1 MKIPSIIQ
9 RWGLI
14 RTFAYS
20 SFISIITISVVSGYV
35 YFSFLRSN
43 LLHREMVISS
53 EFIQSIAL
61 INDPEAYF
69 KGSTEPRDKQELEE
83 FVNHVNNLP
92 DVYRATIYDDS
103 NTVIWSDDK
112 KMIGQNFKDNEELSK
127 AYTGVNIYKEGHVHD
142 HVKQEHNF
150 LPDGMKNFF
159 ELYIPVW
166 NRSHEKVVGVIE
178 IYRSPRALY
187 ETFSAARTLVVAV
200 CLFGGIVLYW
210 FLYWI
215 VRTAHQ
221 LIESQRERIR
231 HASGRTVEINEQNL
245 RRIGSELHDGPA
257 QHIGFALLRMDS
269 ILDDSNEQQVK
280 VNTEVI
286 ERIQFA
292 LKDALQEIRNLSS
305 GLVIPDLKDLSAQD
319 AILKVI
325 EKHQKRTSTKVDH
338 KLNKIPDNLKLSYKI
353 CIYRLVQE
361 GLNNAFKHGNGIDQ
375 KVRATIK
382 DKHLLIIISDGG
394 QGLKKNDYEKINH
407 SDHLGLRGLRERV
420 ESLGGSFKISCE
432 DNVPGVK
439 LIASLPLYD

>member
-14 RTFAYS
+14 RTFAYT
-20 SFISIITISVVSGYV
+20 SFVSIITISVVSGYIF
-35 YFSFLRSN
+35 FSFMRNN
-43 LLHREMVISS
+43 LLHREMIISS

-69 KGSTEPRDKQELEE
+69 SGSTAARDKQELEE
-83 FVNHVNNLP
+83 FVNHVNGLP
-92 DVYRATIYDDS
+92 DVYRATIYDD
-103 NTVIWSDDK
+103 NYNIIWSDDK
-112 KMIGQNFKDNEELSK
+112 QMIGRAFRDNEELTQ
-127 AYTGVNIYKEGHVHD
+127 AYSGINTYKEGHVHD
-142 HVKQEHNF
+142 HAKREHNF
-150 LPDGMKNFF
+150 LPDGMKNFI
-159 ELYIPVW
+159 ESYIPVW
-166 NRSHEKVVGVIE
+166 NHSHQKVVGVIE
-178 IYRSPRALY
+178 IYKSPRALY
-187 ETFSAARTLVVAV
+187 ETFSAARTLVIAV

-221 LIESQRERIR
+221 LIENQRERIR
-231 HASGRTVEINEQNL
+231 HASGRTVELNEQNL

-257 QHIGFALLRMDS
+257 QQIGFALLRMDS
-269 ILDDSNEQQVK
+269 IMDDSNEQQVK

-286 ERIQFA
+286 ERIQSA

-325 EKHQKRTSTKVDH
+325 EKHQKRTSTKVNH
-338 KLNKIPDNLKLSYKI
+338 KLNKIPDNLKLSSKI

-361 GLNNAFKHGNGIDQ
+361 GLNNAFRHGQGIDQ
-375 KVRATIK
+375 KVRATIR
-382 DKHLLIIISDGG
+382 DKHLLIIVSDGG
-394 QGLKKNDYEKINH
+394 QGFKKHDLEKIND

-420 ESLGGSFKISCE
+420 ESLGGSFKISCD

>member
-1 MKIPSIIQ
+1 MKIPAIIQ

-14 RTFAYS
+14 RTFAYT
-20 SFISIITISVVSGYV
+20 SFVSIITFSVVSGFIFY
-35 YFSFLRSN
+35 SFMRNN
-43 LLHREMVISS
+43 LLHREMIISS

-61 INDPEAYF
+61 INDPDTYF
-69 KGSTEPRDKQELEE
+69 SGSPDSRDKLNLQA
-83 FVNHVNNLP
+83 FVNQVIGLP
-92 DVYRATIYDDS
+92 DVYRATIYDDDFKI
-103 NTVIWSDDK
+103 IWSDDK
-112 KMIGQNFKDNEELSK
+112 QMIGRAFTDNDELVR
-127 AYTGVNIYKEGHVHD
+127 AYAGINTYKEGHVND
-142 HVKQEHNF
+142 RAKEEHSF
-150 LPDGMKNFF
+150 LPDGMKNFI
-159 ELYIPVW
+159 ESYIPVW
-166 NRSHEKVVGVIE
+166 NPSHQKVVGVIE
-178 IYRSPRALY
+178 IYKSPRALY
-187 ETFSAARTLVVAV
+187 ETFNVARTLVIAV

-221 LIESQRERIR
+221 LIENQRERIR
-231 HASGRTVEINEQNL
+231 HASGRTVELNEQNL

-257 QHIGFALLRMDS
+257 QQIGFALLRMDS
-269 ILDDSNEQQVK
+269 IMDDSNEQQVK

-286 ERIQFA
+286 ARIQSA

-325 EKHQKRTSTKVDH
+325 EKHQKRTSTKVSH
-338 KLNKIPDNLKLSYKI
+338 KLNKIPDSLKLSSKI

-361 GLNNAFKHGNGIDQ
+361 GLNNAYRHGKGIDQ

-382 DKHLLIIISDGG
+382 DRHLIVIVSDGG
-394 QGLKKNDYEKINH
+394 QGFQKHDLDKIND

-420 ESLGGSFKISCE
+420 ESLGGSFKISSE
-432 DNVPGVK
+432 DNMPGCK